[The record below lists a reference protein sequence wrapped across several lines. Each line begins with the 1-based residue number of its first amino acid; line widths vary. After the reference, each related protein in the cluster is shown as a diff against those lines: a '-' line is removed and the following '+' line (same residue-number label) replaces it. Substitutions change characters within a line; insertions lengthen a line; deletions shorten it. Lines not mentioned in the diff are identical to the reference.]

1 MSSSLKLS
9 TEEESAAELLARRS
23 SRGNFSEWCRFAGFE
38 PASHHLLLCGE
49 LEALSRGE
57 TQRLAIFWPPGSA
70 KSTYASMLFPPWY
83 LGQHPSDTILATS
96 HTYELAEHW
105 GRRARNLVDVFGKKA
120 LGYEVDPATRSAGL
134 WLTTNGGQFFAAGV
148 GGAIAGWRA
157 DLGIIDDPVRSRE
170 DAESKGTQQ
179 RNWNW
184 YKYDFIPRLKPQ
196 ARRLLIQTR
205 WSEGDLAGMI
215 LEDEGKHWRVI
226 TLPME
231 AEDNDILGRKPGER
245 LWSTWFTEEMVAEAK
260 RDPRVWAAL
269 YQQRPAPDT
278 GDFFQRR
285 WLHPVKKFEIP
296 PVSEMRIYG
305 ASDYSTTSTGRNDYT
320 VHVVMGIDTSDR
332 PWILDLWRQ
341 RATTDLWIETWCRLV
356 KHWKPMSWAE
366 ERGQILSGV
375 GPFLDRRSRELHAYT
390 DRQQFTS
397 RFDKGIRAQSFRGY
411 IATIGLWYDEASSW
425 REEFE
430 HEMLTFPASRHDDIV
445 DAMSLCGQML
455 DYALMGARPKKENKK
470 LSHGYKAMRQEP
482 TNQSILT
489 L

>member
-1 MSSSLKLS
+1 M
-9 TEEESAAELLARRS
+9 
-23 SRGNFSEWCRFAGFE
+23 
-38 PASHHLLLCGE
+38 
-49 LEALSRGE
+49 SRGE
-57 TQRLAIFWPPGSA
+57 TERLAIFWPPGSA
-70 KSTYASMLFPPWY
+70 KSTYASMLYPPWF
-83 LGQHPSDTILATS
+83 LGQHPGSTILATS

-105 GRRARNLVDVFGKKA
+105 GRRARNLVDVHGAKA
-120 LGYEVDPATRSAGL
+120 LGIEVDPATRSAGL

-170 DAESKGTQQ
+170 DAESKGTQT

-196 ARRLLIQTR
+196 AKRLLIQTR

-215 LEDEGKHWRVI
+215 LDDEADKWRVL

-231 AEDNDILGRKPGER
+231 AEDNDPLGRLPGER
-245 LWSTWFTEEMVAEAK
+245 LWATWFTEDMVTEAK

-269 YQQRPAPDT
+269 YQQRPAPET

-285 WLHPVKKFEIP
+285 WLHPVHKAETP
-296 PVSEMRIYG
+296 PLNELRIYG
-305 ASDYSTTSTGRNDYT
+305 ASDYATTSTGRNDWT

-332 PWILDLWRQ
+332 PWVLDLWRQ
-341 RATTDLWIETWCRLV
+341 RATTDLWIEAWCRLV
-356 KHWKPMSWAE
+356 KHWKPLSWAE

-375 GPFLDRRSRELHAYT
+375 GPFLDRRARDLQAYT
-390 DRQQFTS
+390 DRQQFTA

-411 IATIGLWYDEASSW
+411 IATMGLWYDSHAPW
-425 REEFE
+425 REELE
-430 HEMLTFPASRHDDIV
+430 HELLTFPASRHDDIV
-445 DAMSLCGQML
+445 DGMSLCGQML
-455 DYALMGARPKKENKK
+455 DYALMGRKPKKENKK
-470 LSHGYKAMRQEP
+470 LGHAYRAMRQEP
-482 TNQSILT
+482 AQQSILT

>member
-1 MSSSLKLS
+1 
-9 TEEESAAELLARRS
+9 
-23 SRGNFSEWCRFAGFE
+23 
-38 PASHHLLLCGE
+38 
-49 LEALSRGE
+49 
-57 TQRLAIFWPPGSA
+57 
-70 KSTYASMLFPPWY
+70 
-83 LGQHPSDTILATS
+83 
-96 HTYELAEHW
+96 
-105 GRRARNLVDVFGKKA
+105 

-134 WLTTNGGQFFAAGV
+134 WLTTLGGQFFAAGV

-184 YKYDFIPRLKPQ
+184 YKYDFVPRLKPG

-215 LEDEGKHWRVI
+215 LDDEGKHWKVI

-245 LWSTWFTEEMVAEAK
+245 LWSTWFTEEMVQEAK

-285 WLHPVKKFEIP
+285 WLRPSKKLEIP

-305 ASDYSTTSTGRNDYT
+305 ASDYSTTSTGRNDFT
-320 VHVVMGIDTSDR
+320 VHVVLGIDTQDR
-332 PWILDLWRQ
+332 PWVLDLWRQ

-356 KHWKPMSWAE
+356 KLWKPLGWAE

-375 GPFLDRRSRELHAYT
+375 GPFLDRRARELHAYT

-411 IATIGLWYDEASSW
+411 IATVGLHYDEHAPW
-425 REEFE
+425 REEME
-430 HEMLTFPASRHDDIV
+430 HELLTFPASRHDDIV

-455 DYALMGARPKKENKK
+455 DYALMGAKPKKENKK
-470 LSHGYKAMRQEP
+470 LGHGYKAMRQEP
-482 TNQSILT
+482 QQSSILT